1 MQPIAPV
8 DTLKKAYKDVYDSLM
23 AICQNYEPEEPEESD
38 DYYSNQFDS
47 SSKSE
52 GKKKEAPARPA
63 RNQQP
68 MIISNSKK
76 EAGADKVPNP
86 KNEKNEE
93 IQMIKEEIFE
103 PQFEK
108 FEAPVFLNNEAP

>member
-8 DTLKKAYKDVYDSLM
+8 DILKKAYKDVYDSLM

-52 GKKKEAPARPA
+52 GKRKEAPARPI

-68 MIISNSKK
+68 MIITNSKK
-76 EAGADKVPNP
+76 DPVAEKVPNL

-93 IQMIKEEIFE
+93 IQMVKEEIFE

-108 FEAPVFLNNEAP
+108 FEPPYLNN